1 MEEDVMVFCR
11 PRFRTEIAAVAVCG
25 CFALALAS
33 TVYGDD
39 VGQMKVS
46 KGAVHIERGG
56 QKLPRQVGMRVQQ
69 SDVIVTGVDGSAGIA
84 FMDDSLLSV
93 GPNSVLAIDR
103 FEFDSTTHRGAF
115 DSSLKKGTLAAV
127 SGKLA
132 KQSPEAMKVRTPAAL
147 LGVRGTEFVV
157 RTSEPTD

>member
-1 MEEDVMVFCR
+1 MACR
-11 PRFRTEIAAVAVCG
+11 RLRLRPAIVAAVVFG
-25 CFALALAS
+25 FFGLALAPAALAS
-33 TVYGDD
+33 D
-39 VGQMKVS
+39 VGQIKVS

-56 QKLPRQVGMRVQQ
+56 QKVPGQVGTRVRQ
-69 SDVIVTGVDGSAGIA
+69 SDVVVTGADGSAGIA

-115 DSSLKKGTLAAV
+115 DSSLRKGTLAAV

-132 KQSPEAMKVRTPAAL
+132 KQTPDAMKVKTPAAL

-157 RTSEPTD
+157 RTSESAD

>member
-1 MEEDVMVFCR
+1 MACR
-11 PRFRTEIAAVAVCG
+11 RLRLRPAIVAAVVFG
-25 CFALALAS
+25 FFGLALAPAALAS
-33 TVYGDD
+33 D
-39 VGQMKVS
+39 VGQIKVS
-46 KGAVHIERGG
+46 KGTVHIERGG
-56 QKLPRQVGMRVQQ
+56 QKVPGQVGTRVRQ
-69 SDVIVTGVDGSAGIA
+69 SDVVVTGADGSAGIA

-115 DSSLKKGTLAAV
+115 DSSLRKGTLAAV

-132 KQSPEAMKVRTPAAL
+132 KQTPDAMKVKTPAAL

-157 RTSEPTD
+157 RTSESAD